1 MIILYYIRFFFY
13 RGRFAHWWRPL
24 SRGDNQVNF
33 GGNPPLRTPFRLGGW
48 IRSAAEHTAPQLFF
62 FLMSFSLSL
71 QTLISIKK
79 KERSRKKGSIVVA
92 ADPADDEEICPSS
105 DRFHASFRFKGLYIT
120 CPFCTWLRKPQQ
132 VPLSWVTLLQKMWE
146 NTKQK

>member
-1 MIILYYIRFFFY
+1 MIIFYYIRFFFY

-33 GGNPPLRTPFRLGGW
+33 GGNPPLRTPFHLGGW

-79 KERSRKKGSIVVA
+79 KERSRKKGQY
-92 ADPADDEEICPSS
+92 CCCCWSS
-105 DRFHASFRFKGLYIT
+105 GWWGNMPLFWPLPCILPLQRFIYHMSFLHLIT
-120 CPFCTWLRKPQQ
+120 KTSAGPPKLGNLIT
-132 VPLSWVTLLQKMWE
+132 E
-146 NTKQK
+146 NVREY